1 MLSFVIQCIIGN
13 QNLWLSL
20 WTLFTLCLCGVL
32 FLIKSVGS
40 QQRVKILRCEDIIIL
55 YHLTV
60 VSFPWKMMWQS
71 KVFPRIFFF
80 FSCSASLDNITT
92 TDNIQKKQI
101 IVVNWCYVCK
111 RCGELADHFLLHSP
125 IAYEL
130 WSLVFCLFGIHW
142 IMQHWVIELFDFC
155 GRVSL
160 VLIAIQ
166 LYLEA
171 YAALL
176 DVVYLART
184 ECQNP

>member
-1 MLSFVIQCIIGN
+1 MQ
-13 QNLWLSL
+13 W
-20 WTLFTLCLCGVL
+20 
-32 FLIKSVGS
+32 
-40 QQRVKILRCEDIIIL
+40 CEDIIIL
-55 YHLTV
+55 YPLTV

-71 KVFPRIFFF
+71 KVSQRVVFLFF
-80 FSCSASLDNITT
+80 FSCFASLDKITT
-92 TDNIQKKQI
+92 DIFQKKQI
-101 IVVNWCYVCK
+101 IVVDWCYVCK
-111 RCGELADHFLLHSP
+111 RCGELVDHFLLHSP

-130 WSLVFCLFGIHW
+130 WSSVFCLLGIYC
-142 IMQHWVIELFDFC
+142 IMPHKVIELFHFC

-176 DVVYLART
+176 DVVYLARM